1 MALEITYYGDTDTTT
16 GQIYGLQLGRS
27 TVTLTAS
34 SADAGAK
41 PSGASFARLRAG
53 EACVVSNNGATSA
66 TNGQYLA
73 AGEFIDMQTPVTGEF
88 KAQTA

>member
-1 MALEITYYGDTDTTT
+1 MALEITYYGDADIIT
-16 GQIYGLQLGRS
+16 GACLGLQLGRA

-34 SADAGAK
+34 SADVGTKPDGA
-41 PSGASFARLRAG
+41 AIARFTAG
-53 EACVVSNNGATSA
+53 ENCIISNNGATSS

-73 AGEFIDMQTPVTGEF
+73 AGGILDMQVPLTGEF